1 MIWISLIL
9 VVVIVFLVVLYFKI
23 KDNKLNSPAEVT
35 KNYLEKYIKLDKEI
49 ISNIKFEY
57 KDNLNDDQKNIFAK
71 AIRRQYEKMGYSI
84 LNEEINNDKAIIKTE
99 VTVFDYNNCWNNAE
113 DYVNIYAYRFSDEV
127 KKVDYKLS
135 QMTKCKE
142 KVTYNIKFNFIKK
155 NNKWEMSKLSND
167 DIRKINGIY

>member
-57 KDNLNDDQKNIFAK
+57 KDNLNDDQKNIYAK

-84 LNEEINNDKAIIKTE
+84 LNEEIDNDKAIIKTE

-127 KKVDYKLS
+127 KK
-135 QMTKCKE
+135 
-142 KVTYNIKFNFIKK
+142 
-155 NNKWEMSKLSND
+155 
-167 DIRKINGIY
+167 